1 MFLTVQDFTG
11 KYQLSTGMYDV
22 TKLQDYIDK
31 YEKRY
36 LIELFGAKLY
46 DEFISDLDVANVPE
60 SPNFLKVF
68 DPFYENVTL
77 RQLIISEGILE
88 MLKGFVYFEYS
99 KDLINQM
106 TPYGNVRP
114 ISENSEPVSTLYS
127 MIYAR
132 YNEAIK
138 SYKAIQ
144 LYIQINMN
152 APTGQALS
160 VTIITAG
167 TGYLDALDIPTTG
180 LFGKGLTLDI
190 ITDGSAIL
198 SATINQS
205 GSGYKI
211 SEDVNVFNIN
221 TGQIG
226 NAIFRVIGIGKGDFS
241 TFNGQQKQT
250 SYWI

>member
-46 DEFISDLDVANVPE
+46 DEFISDLNIQNVPK
-60 SPNFLKVF
+60 SPNFLKIYN
-68 DPFYENVTL
+68 PFYENITF

-114 ISENSEPVSTLYS
+114 ISENSESVSTLYS

-138 SYKAIQ
+138 TYRAIQ
-144 LYIQINMN
+144 TYIVTNFN
-152 APTGQALS
+152 APTGQVISISLL
-160 VTIITAG
+160 TGG
-167 TGYLDALDIPTTG
+167 TNYVSQINNGTQTLIYGDG
-180 LFGKGLTLDI
+180 NLTLNI
-190 ITDGSAIL
+190 VANNFFVVTGGTVNIAGINYAPRITTTVVGGNYD
-198 SATINQS
+198 ATFEIT
-205 GSGYKI
+205 Y
-211 SEDVNVFNIN
+211 V
-221 TGQIG
+221 
-226 NAIFRVIGIGKGDFS
+226 GKGDFT
-241 TFNGQQKQT
+241 TFNGQAKQT
-250 SYWI
+250 VYWV

>member
-22 TKLQDYIDK
+22 AKLQDYIDK

-46 DEFISDLDVANVPE
+46 DEFMSDYNVANVIQ

-68 DPFYENVTL
+68 NPFYENVTL
-77 RQLIISEGILE
+77 RQLIISEGIKE

-144 LYIQINMN
+144 TYIQINMN
-152 APTGQALS
+152 APIGQVISIDLLN
-160 VTIITAG
+160 AG
-167 TGYLDALDIPTTG
+167 STYVDALNVPTTATNG
-180 LFGKGLTLDI
+180 SGLTIDI
-190 ITDGSAIL
+190 TTDGSLIL
-198 SATINQS
+198 SGLINQA
-205 GSGYKI
+205 GTNY
-211 SEDVNVFNIN
+211 
-221 TGQIG
+221 QIG
-226 NAIFRVIGIGKGDFS
+226 EVVTVTGGDSLGTFTVTYVGIGDYS
-241 TFNGQQKQT
+241 TFNGQAKQT
-250 SYWI
+250 TYWV

>member
-22 TKLQDYIDK
+22 AKLQDYIDK

-36 LIELFGAKLY
+36 LIELFGAKMY
-46 DEFISDLDVANVPE
+46 DEFISDLDVSNVPE
-60 SPNFLKVF
+60 SPNFQKIF
-68 DPFYENVTL
+68 NPFYENITL
-77 RQLIISEGILE
+77 RQLIISEGIIE

-106 TPYGNVRP
+106 TPFGNVRP

-132 YNEAIK
+132 YNEAVK
-138 SYKAIQ
+138 SYRAIQ
-144 LYIQINMN
+144 AYIMVNLTI
-152 APTGQALS
+152 PTGQVLYIALLNGGS
-160 VTIITAG
+160 
-167 TGYLDALDIPTTG
+167 GYLNDLNVPTTAT
-180 LFGKGLTLDI
+180 FGNGLTLDL
-190 ITDGSAIL
+190 TTVGSAIE

-205 GSGYKI
+205 GNSYQVN
-211 SEDVNVFNIN
+211 EVVNV
-221 TGQIG
+221 TGG
-226 NAIFRVIGIGKGDFS
+226 NGLGSFVVGAIGKGDF
-241 TFNGQQKQT
+241 TLFNGQTKQT

>member
-46 DEFISDLDVANVPE
+46 DEFISDLNIQNVPK
-60 SPNFLKVF
+60 SPNFLKIYN
-68 DPFYENVTL
+68 PFYENITF

-138 SYKAIQ
+138 TYRAIQ
-144 LYIQINMN
+144 TYIVTNFN
-152 APTGQALS
+152 APTGQVISISLL
-160 VTIITAG
+160 TGG
-167 TGYLDALDIPTTG
+167 TNYVSQINNGTQTPFYGDG
-180 LFGKGLTLDI
+180 NLTLNI
-190 ITDGSAIL
+190 VANNFFVVTGGTVNIAGINYVAGAITTVVGGNYD
-198 SATINQS
+198 ATFEIT
-205 GSGYKI
+205 Y
-211 SEDVNVFNIN
+211 V
-221 TGQIG
+221 
-226 NAIFRVIGIGKGDFS
+226 GKGDFT
-241 TFNGQQKQT
+241 TFNGQAKQT
-250 SYWI
+250 TYWV

>member
-36 LIELFGAKLY
+36 LIELFGANLY
-46 DEFISDLDVANVPE
+46 DEFMSDLTVLNVPQ
-60 SPNFLKVF
+60 SPNFIKVYN
-68 DPFYENVTL
+68 PFYENVTL

-138 SYKAIQ
+138 TYRAIQ
-144 LYIQINMN
+144 TYIVTNFN
-152 APTGQALS
+152 APTGQVISISLL
-160 VTIITAG
+160 TGG
-167 TGYLDALDIPTTG
+167 TNYVSQINNGTQTLIYGDG
-180 LFGKGLTLDI
+180 NLTLNI
-190 ITDGSAIL
+190 VANNFFVVTGGTVNIAGINYAAGITTTVVGGNYD
-198 SATINQS
+198 ATFEIT
-205 GSGYKI
+205 Y
-211 SEDVNVFNIN
+211 V
-221 TGQIG
+221 
-226 NAIFRVIGIGKGDFS
+226 GKGDFT
-241 TFNGQQKQT
+241 TFNGQAKQT
-250 SYWI
+250 SYWV

>member
-1 MFLTVQDFTG
+1 MFLTINDFTG

-22 TKLQDYIDK
+22 DKLQNYIDK

-46 DEFISDLDVANVPE
+46 DEFISDLNILNVPV
-60 SPNFLKVF
+60 SPNFLKVYN
-68 DPFYENVTL
+68 PFYENVTF
-77 RQLIISEGILE
+77 RQLIISEGIIE

-114 ISENSEPVSTLYS
+114 VSENSEPVSTLYS

-144 LYIQINMN
+144 TYIQINMN
-152 APTGQALS
+152 APTGQAVSIALLN
-160 VTIITAG
+160 AG
-167 TGYLDALDIPTTG
+167 ASYLNAFDVPTTAVYG
-180 LFGKGLTLDI
+180 SGLTLDI
-190 ITDGSAIL
+190 STDGSLIESGAI
-198 SATINQS
+198 NKS
-205 GSGYKI
+205 GSNYQ
-211 SEDVNVFNIN
+211 IN
-221 TGQIG
+221 EVVTVTGG
-226 NAIFRVIGIGKGDFS
+226 NGLGSFVITAIGKGDFS
-241 TFNGQQKQT
+241 QFNGQQKQT

>member
-46 DEFISDLDVANVPE
+46 DEFISDLNIQNVPK
-60 SPNFLKVF
+60 SPNFLKIYN
-68 DPFYENVTL
+68 PFYENITF

-138 SYKAIQ
+138 TYRAIQ
-144 LYIQINMN
+144 TYIVTNFN
-152 APTGQALS
+152 APTGQVISISLLTGGTNYVSQINNGTQTLIYGDGNLTLNIVANNFFV
-160 VTIITAG
+160 VTGGTVNIAGINYAAGIITTVVG
-167 TGYLDALDIPTTG
+167 GNYDAT
-180 LFGKGLTLDI
+180 FEI
-190 ITDGSAIL
+190 I
-198 SATINQS
+198 
-205 GSGYKI
+205 Y
-211 SEDVNVFNIN
+211 V
-221 TGQIG
+221 
-226 NAIFRVIGIGKGDFS
+226 GKGDFT
-241 TFNGQQKQT
+241 TFNGQAKQT
-250 SYWI
+250 VYWV

>member
-22 TKLQDYIDK
+22 TKLQDYIIR

-46 DEFISDLDVANVPE
+46 DEFISDLVLNIPK

-68 DPFYENVTL
+68 NPFYENVTL
-77 RQLIISEGILE
+77 RQLIISEGIKE
-88 MLKGFVYFEYS
+88 MLKGFIYFEYS

-144 LYIQINMN
+144 TYIQINMN
-152 APTGQALS
+152 APIGQVVSIYLLN
-160 VTIITAG
+160 AG
-167 TGYLDALDIPTTG
+167 STYLDGLNVPTTAP
-180 LFGKGLTLDI
+180 FGNGLTLNI
-190 ITDGSAIL
+190 ISDGSLIE
-198 SATINQS
+198 SGTINQA
-205 GSGYKI
+205 GTNY
-211 SEDVNVFNIN
+211 
-221 TGQIG
+221 QIG
-226 NAIFRVIGIGKGDFS
+226 EVVTVTGGDGLGTFTVTYSGIGDYS

-250 SYWI
+250 AYWI

>member
-22 TKLQDYIDK
+22 TKLQDYITK

-46 DEFISDLDVANVPE
+46 DEFISDLNIQNVPK
-60 SPNFLKVF
+60 SPNFLKIYN
-68 DPFYENVTL
+68 PFYENITF

-138 SYKAIQ
+138 TYRAIQ
-144 LYIQINMN
+144 TYIVTNFN
-152 APTGQALS
+152 APTGQVISISLLTGGTNYVSQINNGTQTLIYGDGNLTLNIVANNFFV
-160 VTIITAG
+160 VTSGAVNIAGINYAAGIITTVVG
-167 TGYLDALDIPTTG
+167 GNYDAT
-180 LFGKGLTLDI
+180 FE
-190 ITDGSAIL
+190 IT
-198 SATINQS
+198 
-205 GSGYKI
+205 Y
-211 SEDVNVFNIN
+211 V
-221 TGQIG
+221 
-226 NAIFRVIGIGKGDFS
+226 GKGDFT
-241 TFNGQQKQT
+241 TFNGQAKQT
-250 SYWI
+250 VYWV

>member
-46 DEFISDLDVANVPE
+46 DEFISDLNIQNVPK
-60 SPNFLKVF
+60 SPNFLKIYN
-68 DPFYENVTL
+68 PFYENITF

-114 ISENSEPVSTLYS
+114 ISENSESVSTLYS

-138 SYKAIQ
+138 TYRAIQ
-144 LYIQINMN
+144 TYIVTNFN
-152 APTGQALS
+152 APTGQVISISLLTGGTNYVSQINNGTQTLIYGDGNLTLNIVANNFFV
-160 VTIITAG
+160 VTGGTVNIAGINYAAGIITTVVG
-167 TGYLDALDIPTTG
+167 GNYDAT
-180 LFGKGLTLDI
+180 FE
-190 ITDGSAIL
+190 IT
-198 SATINQS
+198 
-205 GSGYKI
+205 Y
-211 SEDVNVFNIN
+211 V
-221 TGQIG
+221 
-226 NAIFRVIGIGKGDFS
+226 GKGDFT
-241 TFNGQQKQT
+241 TFNGQAKQT
-250 SYWI
+250 VYWV

>member
-1 MFLTVQDFTG
+1 MFLTINDFTG

-22 TKLQDYIDK
+22 DKLQNYIDK

-46 DEFISDLDVANVPE
+46 DEFISDLSVLNVPK

-68 DPFYENVTL
+68 NPFYENVTL
-77 RQLIISEGILE
+77 RQLIISEGIKE

-127 MIYAR
+127 MIYTR

-138 SYKAIQ
+138 TYKAIQ
-144 LYIQINMN
+144 TYIQVNMN
-152 APTGQALS
+152 APTGQVVSLS
-160 VTIITAG
+160 LTSGGSGYTTQTNQGTITPYYG
-167 TGYLDALDIPTTG
+167 DGN
-180 LFGKGLTLDI
+180 LTLNI
-190 ITDGSAIL
+190 VANNLFVVTGG
-198 SATINQS
+198 TVNQS
-205 GSGYKI
+205 GINYAAGI
-211 SEDVNVFNIN
+211 TTTVVGGDLNAVFNI
-221 TGQIG
+221 TY
-226 NAIFRVIGIGKGDFS
+226 VGKGDFS

-250 SYWI
+250 AYWV

>member
-22 TKLQDYIDK
+22 AKLQDYIDK

-46 DEFISDLDVANVPE
+46 DEFISDMDVSNVPK
-60 SPNFLKVF
+60 SPNFLKIYN
-68 DPFYENVTL
+68 PFYENVTL
-77 RQLIISEGILE
+77 RQLIISEGIIE

-144 LYIQINMN
+144 TYIQINMN
-152 APTGQALS
+152 APIGEVVSLTLITGG
-160 VTIITAG
+160 AG
-167 TGYLDALDIPTTG
+167 YSDALNVPTIVVG
-180 LFGKGLTLDI
+180 QGNGNLTLDI
-190 ITDGSAIL
+190 TVTPSFKIDTFYINNAGANYAIGTSIFVVGGDNL
-198 SATINQS
+198 
-205 GSGYKI
+205 
-211 SEDVNVFNIN
+211 
-221 TGQIG
+221 GQLVVTYVG
-226 NAIFRVIGIGKGDFS
+226 LGDFS

-250 SYWI
+250 AYWV

>member
-22 TKLQDYIDK
+22 TKLQDYITK

-46 DEFISDLDVANVPE
+46 DEFMSDLSVLNVPK

-68 DPFYENVTL
+68 NPFYENVTL
-77 RQLIISEGILE
+77 RQLIISEGIKE

-127 MIYAR
+127 MIYTR

-144 LYIQINMN
+144 TYIQINMN
-152 APTGQALS
+152 APTGQV
-160 VTIITAG
+160 VTVTLANGG
-167 TGYLDALDIPTTG
+167 TNYNSQINNGTQTLIYGDG
-180 LFGKGLTLDI
+180 NLTLNI
-190 ITDGSAIL
+190 VANNFFVVTGG
-198 SATINQS
+198 TINQS
-205 GSGYKI
+205 GINYVAGI
-211 SEDVNVFNIN
+211 TTTVVGGDLNAVFNI
-221 TGQIG
+221 TY
-226 NAIFRVIGIGKGDFS
+226 VGKGDFS

-250 SYWI
+250 AYWV

>member
-46 DEFISDLDVANVPE
+46 DEFISDLNIQNVPK
-60 SPNFLKVF
+60 SPNFLKIYN
-68 DPFYENVTL
+68 PFYENITF
-77 RQLIISEGILE
+77 RQLIISEGIIE

-138 SYKAIQ
+138 TYRAIQ
-144 LYIQINMN
+144 TYIVTNFN
-152 APTGQALS
+152 APTGQVISISLL
-160 VTIITAG
+160 TGG
-167 TGYLDALDIPTTG
+167 TNYVSQINNGTQTPFYGDG
-180 LFGKGLTLDI
+180 NLTLNI
-190 ITDGSAIL
+190 VANNLFVVTGGTVNIAGINYVAGAITTVVGGNYD
-198 SATINQS
+198 ATFEIT
-205 GSGYKI
+205 Y
-211 SEDVNVFNIN
+211 V
-221 TGQIG
+221 
-226 NAIFRVIGIGKGDFS
+226 GKGDFT
-241 TFNGQQKQT
+241 TFNGQAKQT
-250 SYWI
+250 TYWV

>member
-22 TKLQDYIDK
+22 TKLQDYIIR

-46 DEFISDLDVANVPE
+46 DEFISDLVLNIPK

-68 DPFYENVTL
+68 NPFYENVTL
-77 RQLIISEGILE
+77 RQLIISEGIKE
-88 MLKGFVYFEYS
+88 MLKGFIYFEYS

-132 YNEAIK
+132 YNEAIR

-144 LYIQINMN
+144 TYILTNMN
-152 APTGQALS
+152 APTGQVVSIYLLN
-160 VTIITAG
+160 AG
-167 TGYLDALDIPTTG
+167 STYLDGLNVPTTAP
-180 LFGKGLTLDI
+180 FGSGLTLNI
-190 ITDGSAIL
+190 ISDGSLIE
-198 SATINQS
+198 SGTINQA
-205 GSGYKI
+205 GTNY
-211 SEDVNVFNIN
+211 
-221 TGQIG
+221 QIG
-226 NAIFRVIGIGKGDFS
+226 EVVTVTGGDGLGTFTVTYSGIGDYS

-250 SYWI
+250 AYWI

>member
-22 TKLQDYIDK
+22 AKLQDYIDK

-46 DEFISDLDVANVPE
+46 DEFISDLNIQNVPK
-60 SPNFLKVF
+60 SPNFLKIYN
-68 DPFYENVTL
+68 PFYENITF

-138 SYKAIQ
+138 TYRAIQ
-144 LYIQINMN
+144 TYIVTNFN
-152 APTGQALS
+152 APTGQVISISLLTGGTNYVSQINNGTQTPFYGDGNLTLNIVANPFFV
-160 VTIITAG
+160 VTSGTVNIAGINYAAGIITTVVG
-167 TGYLDALDIPTTG
+167 GNYDAT
-180 LFGKGLTLDI
+180 FE
-190 ITDGSAIL
+190 IT
-198 SATINQS
+198 
-205 GSGYKI
+205 Y
-211 SEDVNVFNIN
+211 V
-221 TGQIG
+221 
-226 NAIFRVIGIGKGDFS
+226 GKGDFT
-241 TFNGQQKQT
+241 TFNGQAKQT
-250 SYWI
+250 TYWV

>member
-1 MFLTVQDFTG
+1 MFLTVNDFTG

-36 LIELFGAKLY
+36 LIELFGANLY
-46 DEFISDLDVANVPE
+46 DEFMSDLTVLNVPK

-68 DPFYENVTL
+68 NPFYENVTL
-77 RQLIISEGILE
+77 RQLIISEGIIE

-144 LYIQINMN
+144 TYIQINMN
-152 APTGQALS
+152 APIGQVVS
-160 VTIITAG
+160 VTLTNGG
-167 TGYLDALDIPTTG
+167 TSYTTQTNQG
-180 LFGKGLTLDI
+180 TVTPFYGDGNLTLNI
-190 ITDGSAIL
+190 VANPFFVVTSG
-198 SATINQS
+198 TINQR
-205 GSGYKI
+205 G
-211 SEDVNVFNIN
+211 IN
-221 TGQIG
+221 YAVGAIATVVGG
-226 NAIFRVIGIGKGDFS
+226 DNNATFEITYVGKGDFS

-250 SYWI
+250 AYWI

>member
-46 DEFISDLDVANVPE
+46 DEFISDLNIQNVPK

-68 DPFYENVTL
+68 DPFYENITL

-138 SYKAIQ
+138 SYRAIQ
-144 LYIQINMN
+144 TYIVTNFN
-152 APTGQALS
+152 APTGQVISISLLTGGTNYVSQINNGTQTPFYGDGNLTLNIVANNFFV
-160 VTIITAG
+160 VTGGTVNIAGINYAAGIITTVVG
-167 TGYLDALDIPTTG
+167 GNYDAT
-180 LFGKGLTLDI
+180 FE
-190 ITDGSAIL
+190 IT
-198 SATINQS
+198 
-205 GSGYKI
+205 Y
-211 SEDVNVFNIN
+211 V
-221 TGQIG
+221 
-226 NAIFRVIGIGKGDFS
+226 GKGDFT
-241 TFNGQQKQT
+241 TFNGQAKQT
-250 SYWI
+250 TYWV

>member
-1 MFLTVQDFTG
+1 MFLTVNDFTG

-46 DEFISDLDVANVPE
+46 DEFISDLDVANVPQ

-68 DPFYENVTL
+68 IPFYENVTL
-77 RQLIISEGILE
+77 RQLIISEGIIE

-127 MIYAR
+127 MIYTR

-152 APTGQALS
+152 APIGEVIS
-160 VTIITAG
+160 WEIFNDG
-167 TGYLDALDIPTTG
+167 TGWTVSYLTDVATIGGFGTG
-180 LFGKGLTLDI
+180 ATFDVKVTQISPIIFEITVNKSGINYKLNDFLTLQAVNND
-190 ITDGSAIL
+190 TIL
-198 SATINQS
+198 QVTYVS
-205 GSGYKI
+205 
-211 SEDVNVFNIN
+211 
-221 TGQIG
+221 
-226 NAIFRVIGIGKGDFS
+226 KGDFS

>member
-46 DEFISDLDVANVPE
+46 DEFISDLNIQNVPK
-60 SPNFLKVF
+60 SPNFLKIYN
-68 DPFYENVTL
+68 PFYENITF

-138 SYKAIQ
+138 TYRAIQ
-144 LYIQINMN
+144 TYIVTNFN
-152 APTGQALS
+152 APTGQVISISLLTGGTNYVSQINNGTQTPFYGDGNLTLNIVANNLFV
-160 VTIITAG
+160 VTGGTVNIAGINYAAGIITTVVG
-167 TGYLDALDIPTTG
+167 GNYDAT
-180 LFGKGLTLDI
+180 FE
-190 ITDGSAIL
+190 IT
-198 SATINQS
+198 
-205 GSGYKI
+205 Y
-211 SEDVNVFNIN
+211 V
-221 TGQIG
+221 
-226 NAIFRVIGIGKGDFS
+226 GKGDFT
-241 TFNGQQKQT
+241 TFNGQAKQT
-250 SYWI
+250 VYWV

>member
-46 DEFISDLDVANVPE
+46 DEFISDLNIQNVPK
-60 SPNFLKVF
+60 SPNFLKIYN
-68 DPFYENVTL
+68 PFYENITF

-88 MLKGFVYFEYS
+88 MLKGFIYFEYS

-138 SYKAIQ
+138 TYRAIQ
-144 LYIQINMN
+144 TYIVTNFN
-152 APTGQALS
+152 APTGQVISISLL
-160 VTIITAG
+160 TGG
-167 TGYLDALDIPTTG
+167 TNYVSQINNGTQTLIYGDG
-180 LFGKGLTLDI
+180 NLTLNI
-190 ITDGSAIL
+190 VANNFFVVTGGTVNIAGVNYVAGAITTVVGGNYD
-198 SATINQS
+198 ATFEIT
-205 GSGYKI
+205 Y
-211 SEDVNVFNIN
+211 V
-221 TGQIG
+221 
-226 NAIFRVIGIGKGDFS
+226 GKGDFT
-241 TFNGQQKQT
+241 TFNGQAKQT
-250 SYWI
+250 VYWV

>member
-22 TKLQDYIDK
+22 AKLQDYIDK

-46 DEFISDLDVANVPE
+46 DEFISDLDVSNVPQ
-60 SPNFLKVF
+60 SPNFLMVYN
-68 DPFYENVTL
+68 PFYENVTL
-77 RQLIISEGILE
+77 RQLIISEGIIE

-138 SYKAIQ
+138 SYRAIQ
-144 LYIQINMN
+144 TYILTNMN

-160 VTIITAG
+160 IALLNAG
-167 TGYLDALDIPTTG
+167 TGYLNALDVPTTAVYG
-180 LFGKGLTLDI
+180 TGLTLDI
-190 ITDGSAIL
+190 TTDGSLIE
-198 SATINQS
+198 SAVINQV
-205 GSGYKI
+205 GINYQIG
-211 SEDVNVFNIN
+211 EVVNV
-221 TGQIG
+221 TGG
-226 NAIFRVIGIGKGDFS
+226 DGLGTFVIVLIGKGDFN

>member
-46 DEFISDLDVANVPE
+46 DEFISDLNIQNVPK
-60 SPNFLKVF
+60 SPNFLKIYN
-68 DPFYENVTL
+68 PFYENITF

-138 SYKAIQ
+138 TYRAIQ
-144 LYIQINMN
+144 TYIVTNFN
-152 APTGQALS
+152 APTGQVISISLL
-160 VTIITAG
+160 TGG
-167 TGYLDALDIPTTG
+167 TNYVSQINNGTQTLIYGDG
-180 LFGKGLTLDI
+180 NLTLNI
-190 ITDGSAIL
+190 VANNFFVVTGGTVNIAGINYAPGITTTVVGGNYD
-198 SATINQS
+198 ATFEIT
-205 GSGYKI
+205 Y
-211 SEDVNVFNIN
+211 V
-221 TGQIG
+221 
-226 NAIFRVIGIGKGDFS
+226 GKGDFT
-241 TFNGQQKQT
+241 TFNGQAKQT
-250 SYWI
+250 VYWV

>member
-68 DPFYENVTL
+68 DPFYENITL

-138 SYKAIQ
+138 SYRAIQ
-144 LYIQINMN
+144 TYILTNMN
-152 APTGQALS
+152 APTGQ
-160 VTIITAG
+160 VVIISLLNAG
-167 TGYLDALDIPTTG
+167 STYVDALNVPTISTVG
-180 LFGKGLTLDI
+180 SGLTIDI
-190 ITDGSAIL
+190 LTDGNLIL
-198 SATINQS
+198 SGLINQA
-205 GSGYKI
+205 GSNYQLN
-211 SEDVNVFNIN
+211 EVVTV
-221 TGQIG
+221 TGGDGLGAFEITY
-226 NAIFRVIGIGKGDFS
+226 VGKGDFT
-241 TFNGQQKQT
+241 TFNGQAKQT

>member
-1 MFLTVQDFTG
+1 MFLTVNDFTG

-46 DEFISDLDVANVPE
+46 DEFISDLDIQNVPQ
-60 SPNFLKVF
+60 SPNFLKIF
-68 DPFYENVTL
+68 NPFYENVTL
-77 RQLIISEGILE
+77 RQLIISEGIKE

-99 KDLINQM
+99 KDLTNQM

-127 MIYAR
+127 MIYTR

-144 LYIQINMN
+144 TYIQINMN
-152 APTGQALS
+152 APMGQA
-160 VTIITAG
+160 VIISLLNAG
-167 TGYLDALDIPTTG
+167 STYVDAFNVPTTATNG
-180 LFGKGLTLDI
+180 SGLTIDI
-190 ITDGSAIL
+190 LTDGNLIL
-198 SATINQS
+198 SGLINQS
-205 GSGYKI
+205 GTNYQLN
-211 SEDVNVFNIN
+211 EVVTV
-221 TGQIG
+221 TGGDGLGTFEITY
-226 NAIFRVIGIGKGDFS
+226 IGIGDFS